1 MFASDDIPDLI
12 MKSLIG
18 TLSDE
23 EKVHLS
29 EWRAEK
35 PENEALYSKL
45 TDPDNLQMEYARWKS
60 IDSAGPLR
68 EMKSKIKHRQHPLRI
83 LFYAV
88 AGIAAVAVIL
98 LLVSRLHRSEKEYN
112 DLLAAYNTG
121 KYVTMIHPGETKATL
136 TTDEGKV
143 FVLGN
148 ESEKQAEAF
157 VADKEKKN
165 REAFNNL
172 TIPRG
177 GEYHITLEDG
187 TEVWLNAASS
197 LKYPETFNDLERN
210 VEITGE
216 AYFKVAPDKQRP
228 FIIKTE
234 AQDIIVYGT
243 ELNVMSYEEEPFVV
257 TTLVN
262 GSISLRNR
270 NAGDAE
276 LILTPGHQASFSRSD
291 GLTSVSSVN
300 TEVVTCWRNGMFVF
314 ENQCLDQI
322 MRQLS
327 RWYDFDYEFVTEA
340 AAKTVFMGRMPR
352 YGSFGS
358 VLEILEKSGNLK
370 FEATEDKILISLK

>member
-1 MFASDDIPDLI
+1 MYKLEDIPDYI
-12 MKSLIG
+12 IK
-18 TLSDE
+18 TLAGSATEE
-23 EKVHLS
+23 EKRLLES
-29 EWRAEK
+29 WRGES
-35 PENEALYSKL
+35 PENEALYRKL
-45 TDPDNLQMEYARWKS
+45 TDSDYLDREYAKWKTIES
-60 IDSAGPLR
+60 SGPYR
-68 EMKSKIKHRQHPLRI
+68 EMRSRVRSGRKPLRI
-83 LFYAV
+83 IAYSVAAV
-88 AGIAAVAVIL
+88 AAAVAVF
-98 LLVSRLHRSEKEYN
+98 LVITIFRQKEQEYK
-112 DLLAAYNTG
+112 DLLAAYNTE

-136 TTDEGKV
+136 TTDNGKI

-148 ESEKQAEAF
+148 ESEKEADAF
-157 VADKEKKN
+157 VADREKKN

-177 GEYHITLEDG
+177 GEYHITLEDS

-197 LKYPETFNDLERN
+197 LVYPETFNEQQRV

-216 AYFKVAPDKQRP
+216 AYFKVAKDKSRV
-228 FIIKTE
+228 FVIKT
-234 AQDIIVYGT
+234 AGQDIYVYGT

-257 TTLVN
+257 TTLVK
-262 GSISLRNR
+262 GSISLKNR
-270 NAGDAE
+270 QAGDAE
-276 LILTPGHQASFSRSD
+276 LILTPGHQASFARSS
-291 GLTSVSSVN
+291 GETSVASVN